1 MFSIASSNLPALE
14 GGRPVRDDLL
24 SFQKAWIAEQD
35 VAAVQ
40 QALQANPDLSA
51 GLLVRRLEEKF
62 AALVGSRFAVAT
74 SSGAAGLHIA
84 LMAGG
89 IGPQEEV
96 IVTSLTHPATSNCV
110 LYQKA
115 VPIFTDIDPHTGN
128 LDPAAVQWRLTER
141 TRAMIITH
149 YGGFPAPLHPLLE
162 LAKARDLLV
171 VEDCTRA
178 AGAQYDGQAVGRVG
192 DMGVYSFSPANG
204 ATCGQAG
211 IVVTDDEETYNW
223 LAMFRDNGLV
233 RESSR
238 FTKRRGPWHVAEM
251 QDLGFNYRLTEMQA
265 ALLLSQLERWEEIRA
280 RRERIASVYNQALAE
295 RRDVELPRWPA
306 KGEPGW
312 NFYPVLL
319 NLEHLKVSRDHF
331 IAALRAENIE
341 AAVKYLPVYL
351 QPYYLWIGHPDVC
364 TITDSLCPQAEEFFR
379 RVVCLPVYPAMTER
393 EATDVVTA
401 VVKLLEYYAG
411 FRSH

>member
-1 MFSIASSNLPALE
+1 MFSITSSNLPALE
-14 GGRPVRDDLL
+14 GGRPVRDSLL
-24 SFQKAWIAEQD
+24 PFQKAWITEQD
-35 VAAVQ
+35 MAAVQ
-40 QALQANPDLSA
+40 QALQDSLDLSA

-96 IVTSLTHPATSNCV
+96 IVTSLTHPATTNCV

-115 VPIFTDIDPHTGN
+115 VPIFTDIDPATGN
-128 LDPAAVQWRLTER
+128 LDPLAVQWRLTER
-141 TRAMIITH
+141 ARAMIITH
-149 YGGFPAPLHPLLE
+149 YGGFPAPLQPLLE
-162 LAKARDLLV
+162 IAKARDLLV

-178 AGAQYDGQAVGRVG
+178 AGAQYDGQAVGRAG
-192 DMGVYSFSPANG
+192 DMGVYSFSPANS

-233 RESSR
+233 KDAAR
-238 FTKRRGPWHVAEM
+238 FTQRRGSWQAAEM

-265 ALLLSQLERWEEIRA
+265 ALLLSQLERWEEMRA
-280 RRERIASVYNQALAE
+280 RRERTASVYTKALVG
-295 RRDVELPRWPA
+295 RSDVELPRWPVE
-306 KGEPGW
+306 GRPGW

-319 NLEHLKVSRDHF
+319 NLEHLRVSREHF
-331 IAALRAENIE
+331 VEALRAENVE

-364 TITDSLCPQAEEFFR
+364 TITDSLCPRAEDFFR
-379 RVVCLPVYPAMTER
+379 RVVCLPVYPAMTEQD
-393 EATDVVTA
+393 AADVVTA
-401 VVKLLEYYAG
+401 VVRLLKYYAG
-411 FRSH
+411 IR